1 MNCDRIARWYRFL
14 EHVVFGRALE
24 RRRFEYLNRVDGLR
38 RVLMLGEGDG
48 RFTAEFV
55 KRNPMAEV
63 DSVEL
68 SQGMLALA
76 RKRVEHELS
85 AARVRF
91 FLGDARTIE
100 FPGHYDLIV
109 THFFLDCFPESE
121 LQGLVAR
128 VSKLCSPG
136 GRWLISEFSLPPA
149 GLRRVAAGM
158 LIRFMYLLFRITT
171 GLKVNRLPDY
181 APVLTANGFR
191 VVGQCSAAGGLLVS
205 ELWER
210 AL

>member
-14 EHVVFGRALE
+14 EHLVFGRALE
-24 RRRFEYLNRVDGLR
+24 RRRFEYLDQVAGLR
-38 RVLMLGEGDG
+38 RVLMLGDGDG

-55 KRNPMAEV
+55 KRNPSAEV

-68 SQGMLALA
+68 SPGMLALA

-91 FLGDARTIE
+91 FPADARTIE
-100 FPGHYDLIV
+100 LPGQYDLIV
-109 THFFLDCFPESE
+109 THFFLDCFTESE

-128 VSKLCSPG
+128 ISKLCSPG
-136 GRWLISEFSLPPA
+136 GRWLISEFSLPST
-149 GLRRVAAGM
+149 GLRRVAAGA
-158 LIRFMYLLFRITT
+158 LIQVMYRLFRMAT
-171 GLKVNRLPDY
+171 GLKVNRLPQY
-181 APVLTANGFR
+181 APVLAAHGFR
-191 VVGQCSAAGGLLVS
+191 MTQLRSAAGGLLVS

-210 AL
+210 AF